1 METNTEDVDYY
12 LLYLKMHKQ
21 KPEDL
26 KPLQTALLKKIL
38 IRDRT
43 RPELMRLLNEPNS
56 TVFDALKGLIK
67 LKLIKKIDAP
77 PIERSLRHANREH
90 GRPPVQYLKIL
101 MD

>member
-1 METNTEDVDYY
+1 MEIQTEDVDYY

-26 KPLQTALLKKIL
+26 KPLDQALLRKIL

-43 RPELMRLLNEPNS
+43 RPELMRLLNEPNTS
-56 TVFDALKGLIK
+56 VFDGLKRLIK
-67 LKLIKKIDAP
+67 SKLIKKIEPRP
-77 PIERSLRHANREH
+77 PERSKARIDREK
-90 GRPPVQYLKIL
+90 GRPPTIYLKIL